1 MKRRFLIVLLIV
13 GTMAGLAHAR
23 GFGGA
28 IAGASGPPLGN
39 GIMGTGALW
48 TDSIYGAGGL
58 WANGAYGTGGLP
70 GYESIPGMGDA
81 YGGFFSG
88 PPEDNLASKSPGH
101 YNPLGGEQAI
111 SAPQQQTEQQR
122 EASFNSSLAGMGIG
136 HGGFRPGQFGPPP
149 SASMPSDLGLHQ
161 AGTERASQ
169 SRRPPGLPADDD
181 GARYWSTADLRV
193 LGNSTRLHF
202 SYYNVFTRNWFSQHP
217 NAWYT
222 RGYASGVWTPSG
234 WENVNT
240 WFGGQWQ
247 PYDYT
252 YGNELTYENGDVCVD
267 GHPVATA
274 NKYYESAMAIAQSG
288 ERANLSREAVPG
300 SWLPLGVF
308 NLIPKGVKN
317 SPMLIQLAVNKDGII
332 RGNYFDPPAGN
343 LQLIQGAIDQQT
355 ERAAWVVADRKN
367 IIFDLLAINLTK
379 NETPV
384 LVHVGKDKPEQWLL
398 VRLIQ
403 PQASANQ

>member
-1 MKRRFLIVLLIV
+1 MTEDPKVKRNLTFTMLLI
-13 GTMAGLAHAR
+13 GTIGGTVHAR
-23 GFGGA
+23 GFGGGHGGNLGGN
-28 IAGASGPPLGN
+28 IVSGSGDFW
-39 GIMGTGALW
+39 G
-48 TDSIYGAGGL
+48 
-58 WANGAYGTGGLP
+58 NGAYGTGGLP
-70 GYESIPGMGDA
+70 WFEPLPGANAA

-88 PPEDNLASKSPGH
+88 PPQDNLASKAPAH

-111 SAPQQQTEQQR
+111 SVPNPQQAEQQR
-122 EASFNSSLAGMGIG
+122 VQSFNSSLAGMGIG
-136 HGGFRPGQFGPPP
+136 SGGFRPGQFGPPP
-149 SASMPSDLGLHQ
+149 SASMPTDLGLHQ
-161 AGTERASQ
+161 AGTERAPQ

-181 GARYWSTADLRV
+181 GARYWSMADLRL

-202 SYYNVFTRNWFSQHP
+202 SNYNVFTRDWFSQYP

-222 RGYASGVWTPSG
+222 RGYARGIWTPAG
-234 WENVNT
+234 WEDVNT

-252 YGNELTYENGDVCVD
+252 YGNELTYENDDVCVD
-267 GHPVATA
+267 GHPISTA
-274 NKYYESAMAIAQSG
+274 NKYYATAMEIAQSG
-288 ERANLSREAVPG
+288 ERANLSREVVPG

-308 NLIPKGVKN
+308 NVIPRGVKN

-332 RGNYFDPPAGN
+332 RGNYFDPPAKN
-343 LQLIQGAIDQQT
+343 MQLIQGAIDKET

-379 NETPV
+379 NETPI
-384 LVHVGKDKPEQWLL
+384 LVHVGKDKPQQWIL

-403 PQASANQ
+403 KSAAASDR